1 MGKRRGGRGDGEEE
15 RWEGLPGEE
24 DRWEG
29 VGRGGEEERWKGV
42 GKRRVGGASRG
53 GACLGTLL

>member
-24 DRWEG
+24 DKWEG
-29 VGRGGEEERWKGV
+29 VGKSGGWGGEEEK
-42 GKRRVGGASRG
+42 
-53 GACLGTLL
+53 